1 MVNVSNSPISEAQR
15 KDLLR
20 LILENEL
27 DITTS
32 VALVRDQAQYTNSI
46 AGAEPVAGYAAR
58 LNGYIRERRGM
69 IAVLRTLHLEVKW
82 EGEHPVDIVPME
94 I

>member
-1 MVNVSNSPISEAQR
+1 MANASNSPISEAQR

-20 LILENEL
+20 LLRENEEN
-27 DITTS
+27 ITTS
-32 VALVRDQAQYTNSI
+32 VALVKDQAQYTNSI
-46 AGAEPVAGYAAR
+46 AGAEPIAGYAAR
-58 LNGYIRERRGM
+58 LNGYIRERSGM
-69 IAVLRTLHLEVKW
+69 IAVLRTLRLEVKW